1 MAAWCILLWWKMKCE
16 NQGKIRVL
24 LDHTPTNFD
33 WEILVFALLIL
44 KNKGLFSIVFFI
56 FETHTHI
63 SFSSRKKWTLF
74 ERV

>member
-16 NQGKIRVL
+16 NQGKIWVL
-24 LDHTPTNFD
+24 LEHTPTNFD
-33 WEILVFALLIL
+33 WEILFALLIL

-56 FETHTHI
+56 FETHTI
-63 SFSSRKKWTLF
+63 YLSLQEKKWTLF